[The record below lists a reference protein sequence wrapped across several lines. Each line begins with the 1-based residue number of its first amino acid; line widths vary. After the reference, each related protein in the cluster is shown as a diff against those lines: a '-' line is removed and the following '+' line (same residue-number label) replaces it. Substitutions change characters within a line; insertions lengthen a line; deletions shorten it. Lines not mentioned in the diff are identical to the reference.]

1 MEFKEIVSPTRKGLF
16 INEMER
22 MILSNELKIGE
33 KLPPEREMEK
43 KMKVSRSVI
52 NAGLTE
58 LARCGFVEIIPRKGI
73 YVCDYCVNGT
83 LDTLLSVVNF
93 NGGKLNEKQFHDLM
107 EYRLINE
114 CEAASLAATNRS
126 EEDLARLQN
135 VYERIQ
141 QSQSTEEV
149 IYLRLEFSKAL
160 FCATGNIFYP
170 MIYNSFNKLCVVFNE
185 KIYRKFGLET
195 ATLYLADLLQAI
207 ESKQPEKARTIARKM
222 VSVKIEEISQEYLV

>member
-16 INEMER
+16 INEIER

-58 LARCGFVEIIPRKGI
+58 LARRGFVEIIARKGN
-73 YVCDYCVNGT
+73 YVSDYCVNGT

-114 CEAASLAATNRS
+114 CDAATLAAGNRS
-126 EEDLARLQN
+126 EKDLALMREI
-135 VYERIQ
+135 YEKIRH
-141 QSQSTEEV
+141 SRDLEEV
-149 IYLRLEFSKAL
+149 IFLRLEFSKAL

-170 MIYNSFNKLCVVFNE
+170 MIYNSFKKLCLVFNE
-185 KIYRKFGLET
+185 KIYGKFGLET
-195 ATLYLADLLQAI
+195 ALLYLDELIVAI
-207 ESKQPEKARTIARKM
+207 ESKDAEKARAISKKM
-222 VSVKIEEISQEYLV
+222 VSVKIEEISESYFV